1 MSKRSGNYLTLKDV
15 YNEVGSDALRFMMIS
30 RDARST
36 IDFDFQSVQEKIK
49 IIQYFMFNMLMQD
62 ANLYLK
68 FFKKTLN

>member
-30 RDARST
+30 RDTKST
-36 IDFDFQSVQEKIK
+36 IDFDFQSVQERNKDNSV
-49 IIQYFMFNMLMQD
+49 FMFNMLMQD
-62 ANLYLK
+62 KSYLK